1 MKLGLNKCV
10 TNFDY
15 HILVIFHSTETNCK
29 VQVLREQEQVDG
41 TIVVANNLQ
50 EIETNIV
57 EVVV

>member
-29 VQVLREQEQVDG
+29 VQVLGEQEQVDG
-41 TIVVANNLQ
+41 KIVLANNL
-50 EIETNIV
+50 
-57 EVVV
+57 